1 MRPRNRN
8 RLGTICVNNCN
19 INVEGWL
26 MQLLINELIS
36 YAVGQLEMEAQTNY
50 VQLRSYAQYTSD
62 NIFPGYSTASM
73 DISTRNSKSV
83 ARKLA
88 PFRKKLRR
96 NLMRIVGPHKI
107 KNMKVQGKP
116 SNLRTTKRL
125 KKGDL
130 TRVGATHK
138 VSPVPM
144 RCDKR
149 SANRPQQLK
158 LSVSRRVFNSQRP
171 SNMGEFLFTNEVWL
185 TTSWRTPS
193 ETLWNGYCRQ
203 ETAIFNNFNDGI
215 IFFFKFQLLSNWYPF
230 SVAVE
235 MASYIYLPRGM

>member
-1 MRPRNRN
+1 M
-8 RLGTICVNNCN
+8 
-19 INVEGWL
+19 NVEGWL
-26 MQLLINELIS
+26 IQLLINELIS

-62 NIFPGYSTASM
+62 NTFPGYTTASM
-73 DISTRNSKSV
+73 DMSTRNSKSV

-96 NLMRIVGPHKI
+96 NLMRIVGPHKV

-116 SNLRTTKRL
+116 SNPRTTKRL

-149 SANRPQQLK
+149 SANCRQRPQPSGTQ
-158 LSVSRRVFNSQRP
+158 SIIGSEGHNTIGCSRF
-171 SNMGEFLFTNEVWL
+171 SNEGPTAF
-185 TTSWRTPS
+185 WRTPS
-193 ETLWNGYCRQ
+193 ERPWDGYYRQ
-203 ETAIFNNFNDGI
+203 EMAIFNNFNDGI
-215 IFFFKFQLLSNWYPF
+215 VLFFKFQLLSNWYPF

-235 MASYIYLPRGM
+235 MASYLYLPRGM

>member
-1 MRPRNRN
+1 MQM
-8 RLGTICVNNCN
+8 LI
-19 INVEGWL
+19 EG
-26 MQLLINELIS
+26 QIS
-36 YAVGQLEMEAQTNY
+36 YLMAQPKMEAQPNY
-50 VQLRSYAQYTSD
+50 VQFGSYAQYTSG
-62 NIFPGYSTASM
+62 NTFVSCTTASM
-73 DISTRNSKSV
+73 DISIRNSKSV
-83 ARKLA
+83 ARKVALLEKRLRKNRMRTA
-88 PFRKKLRR
+88 RSYQLNKRKMRKK
-96 NLMRIVGPHKI
+96 
-107 KNMKVQGKP
+107 P
-116 SNLRTTKRL
+116 STPRTTKRL

-138 VSPVPM
+138 VSPILM
-144 RCDKR
+144 CR
-149 SANRPQQLK
+149 SRGLANRPQQLK

-215 IFFFKFQLLSNWYPF
+215 IFFFTFQLLSNWYPF